1 MTTEEE
7 MTVNERRK
15 YLRKMKSRYI
25 EARRQAR
32 SQLLDEME
40 AVTGLH
46 RKGLI
51 RLMNSSLERK
61 PRSQE
66 RSKTYGTEVSNAI
79 RVIAASLDYPCAERL
94 TPNLGWMAKH
104 LAAHDELQVSDSL
117 LLLLDQIS
125 TSTVARRLKTIRQ
138 DQPRLARRRPR
149 PANSVLRDI
158 PMGRIPWDVGVP
170 GHFETDLV
178 HHCGTSASGEYVHT
192 LQMVDVATGWT
203 ETKAV
208 LGRSYVVMKDAFQC
222 ILERLPFA
230 VLEIHPDN
238 GSEFLNHHLVRFWKE
253 TVKGVHLSRSRPYH
267 SNDNPFVEQRNGH
280 PIRVY
285 LGHDRLDTVA
295 HTRAVNQLYDK
306 LWLYL
311 NFFQPVMRVAEKTV
325 IAEDGQRTKIKR
337 RYDAARPPFDRVC
350 ATEAISHEQRAQL
363 TALRDQ
369 TNPRQLLATIQE
381 LIDLIF
387 SLPNAVPGE
396 VQNVYDTLS
405 TKMTRSQR
413 SRKFG
418 NIII

>member
-7 MTVNERRK
+7 MTINERRK

-25 EARRQAR
+25 KAKRQER
-32 SQLLDEME
+32 SELLDEME
-40 AVTGLH
+40 AITGLH
-46 RKGLI
+46 RKSLV
-51 RLMNSSLERK
+51 RLMHSSLERK
-61 PRSQE
+61 SRNQQ
-66 RSKTYGTEVSNAI
+66 RSKTYGAEVSTAI
-79 RVIAASLDYPCAERL
+79 RVIADSLDYPCAERL
-94 TPNLGWMAKH
+94 TPNLAWMAKH
-104 LAAHDELQVSDSL
+104 LAAHDELEVSDPL
-117 LLLLDQIS
+117 LLLLEQIS
-125 TSTVARRLKTIRQ
+125 ISTVERRLGTIRQ

-149 PANSVLRDI
+149 PANSVLRGV

-178 HHCGTSASGEYVHT
+178 HHCGSSSSGEYVHT
-192 LQMVDVATGWT
+192 MQMVDVATGWT
-203 ETKAV
+203 ETRAV
-208 LGRSYVVMKDAFQC
+208 LGRSYVVMKDAFQYT
-222 ILERLPFA
+222 LDRVPFA

-285 LGHDRLDTVA
+285 LGYDRLDTVA
-295 HTRAVNQLYDK
+295 HTRVVNQLYDK

-311 NFFQPVMRVAEKTV
+311 NFFQPVMRVAEKTI
-325 IAEDGQRTKIKR
+325 IAEDGQRTKIRR

-350 ATEAISHEQRAQL
+350 ATEAISLERRAQL

-369 TNPRQLLATIQE
+369 TNPRQLLATIRE
-381 LIDLIF
+381 LIDQIF

-396 VQNVYDTLS
+396 VQDVYDTLEY
-405 TKMTRSQR
+405 KHD
-413 SRKFG
+413 RKPTEPEVR
-418 NIII
+418 

>member
-7 MTVNERRK
+7 MTINERRK

-25 EARRQAR
+25 KAKRQGR
-32 SQLLDEME
+32 SELLDEME
-40 AVTGLH
+40 AITGLH
-46 RKGLI
+46 RKSLV
-51 RLMNSSLERK
+51 RLMHSSLERK
-61 PRSQE
+61 SRNQQ
-66 RSKTYGTEVSNAI
+66 RSKTYGAEVSTAI
-79 RVIAASLDYPCAERL
+79 RVIADSLDYPCAERL
-94 TPNLGWMAKH
+94 TPNLAWMAKH
-104 LAAHDELQVSDSL
+104 LAAHDELEVSDPL
-117 LLLLDQIS
+117 LLLLEQIS
-125 TSTVARRLKTIRQ
+125 ISTVERRLGTIRQ

-149 PANSVLRDI
+149 PANSVLRGV

-178 HHCGTSASGEYVHT
+178 HHCGSSSSGEYMHT
-192 LQMVDVATGWT
+192 MQMVDVATGWT
-203 ETKAV
+203 ETRAV
-208 LGRSYVVMKDAFQC
+208 LGRSYVVMKDAFQYT
-222 ILERLPFA
+222 LDRVPFA
-230 VLEIHPDN
+230 VLEINPDN

-285 LGHDRLDTVA
+285 LGYDRLDTVA
-295 HTRAVNQLYDK
+295 HTRAVNQLYDM

-369 TNPRQLLATIQE
+369 TNPRQLLATIRE
-381 LIDLIF
+381 LIDHIF

-396 VQNVYDTLS
+396 VQNVYDTLEY
-405 TKMTRSQR
+405 KND
-413 SRKFG
+413 RKPAEPEVR
-418 NIII
+418 

>member
-7 MTVNERRK
+7 MTINERRK

-25 EARRQAR
+25 KAKRQER
-32 SQLLDEME
+32 SELLDEME
-40 AVTGLH
+40 AITGLH
-46 RKGLI
+46 RKSLV
-51 RLMNSSLERK
+51 RLMHSSLERK
-61 PRSQE
+61 SRSQQ
-66 RSKTYGTEVSNAI
+66 RSKTYGAEVSTAI
-79 RVIAASLDYPCAERL
+79 RVIAGSLDYPCAERL
-94 TPNLGWMAKH
+94 TPNLAWMAKH
-104 LAAHDELQVSDSL
+104 LAAHDELEVSDPL
-117 LLLLDQIS
+117 LLLLEQIS
-125 TSTVARRLKTIRQ
+125 ISTVERRLGTIRQ

-149 PANSVLRDI
+149 PANSVLRGV

-178 HHCGTSASGEYVHT
+178 HHCGSSSSGEYVHT
-192 LQMVDVATGWT
+192 MQMVDVATGWT
-203 ETKAV
+203 ETRAV
-208 LGRSYVVMKDAFQC
+208 LGRSYVVMKDAFQYT
-222 ILERLPFA
+222 LDRVPFA

-285 LGHDRLDTVA
+285 LGYDRLDTVA
-295 HTRAVNQLYDK
+295 HTRVVNQLYDK

-325 IAEDGQRTKIKR
+325 ITEDGQQTKIKR

-350 ATEAISHEQRAQL
+350 ATEAISHERRAQL

-369 TNPRQLLATIQE
+369 TNPRQLLATIRE
-381 LIDLIF
+381 LIDQIF

-396 VQNVYDTLS
+396 VQDVYDTLEY
-405 TKMTRSQR
+405 KDD
-413 SRKFG
+413 RKPTEPEVR
-418 NIII
+418 

>member
-1 MTTEEE
+1 MTAEEE
-7 MTVNERRK
+7 MTINERRK

-25 EARRQAR
+25 KAKRQER
-32 SQLLDEME
+32 SELLNEME

-46 RKGLI
+46 RKSLA
-51 RLMNSSLERK
+51 RLMRGSLERT
-61 PRSQE
+61 PRSHE
-66 RSKTYGTEVSNAI
+66 RSKTYSDEVSRAI
-79 RVIAASLDYPCAERL
+79 RVIADSLDYPCAERL

-104 LAAHDELQVSDSL
+104 LAAHDELEVSDPL
-117 LLLLDQIS
+117 LLSLEQIS
-125 TSTVARRLKTIRQ
+125 ISTVARRLKTIRQ

-149 PANSVLRDI
+149 PANSVLRDV

-178 HHCGTSASGEYVHT
+178 HHCGSSSSGEYVHT
-192 LQMVDVATGWT
+192 MQMVDVATGWT
-203 ETKAV
+203 ETRAV
-208 LGRSYVVMKDAFQC
+208 LGRSYVVMEDAFQYT
-222 ILERLPFA
+222 LDRVPFP

-285 LGHDRLDTVA
+285 LGYDRLDTVA
-295 HTRAVNQLYDK
+295 HALAVNQLYDK

-350 ATEAISHEQRAQL
+350 ATEAISHERRAQL

-369 TNPRQLLATIQE
+369 TNPRQLLATIRK
-381 LIDLIF
+381 LIDQIF

-396 VQNVYDTLS
+396 VQDVYDTLEY
-405 TKMTRSQR
+405 KDD
-413 SRKFG
+413 RKPTEPEVR
-418 NIII
+418 

>member
-7 MTVNERRK
+7 MTINERRK

-25 EARRQAR
+25 KAKRHERGE
-32 SQLLDEME
+32 LLNEME

-46 RKGLI
+46 RKSLV
-51 RLMNSSLERK
+51 RLMRGSLERK
-61 PRSQE
+61 PRSRQ
-66 RSKTYGTEVSNAI
+66 RSKTYSDEVSRAI
-79 RVIAASLDYPCAERL
+79 RVIADSLDYPCAERL

-104 LAAHDELQVSDSL
+104 LAAHDELEVSDPL
-117 LLLLDQIS
+117 LLSLDQIS
-125 TSTVARRLKTIRQ
+125 ISTVARRLKTIRQ

-149 PANSVLRDI
+149 PANSVLRDV

-178 HHCGTSASGEYVHT
+178 HHCGASASGEYMHT
-192 LQMVDVATGWT
+192 MQMVDVATGWT
-203 ETKAV
+203 ETRAV
-208 LGRSYVVMKDAFQC
+208 LGRSYVVMKDAFQYT
-222 ILERLPFA
+222 LNRVPFA
-230 VLEIHPDN
+230 VLGIHPDN

-285 LGHDRLDTVA
+285 LGYDRLDTVA
-295 HTRAVNQLYDK
+295 HTRVVNQLYDK

-325 IAEDGQRTKIKR
+325 IREDGQRTKIKR

-350 ATEAISHEQRAQL
+350 ATEAISHERRAQL

-369 TNPRQLLATIQE
+369 TNPRQLLATIRE
-381 LIDLIF
+381 LLDQIF

-396 VQNVYDTLS
+396 AQDVYDTLEYKNDRKP
-405 TKMTRSQR
+405 TEPETR
-413 SRKFG
+413 
-418 NIII
+418 